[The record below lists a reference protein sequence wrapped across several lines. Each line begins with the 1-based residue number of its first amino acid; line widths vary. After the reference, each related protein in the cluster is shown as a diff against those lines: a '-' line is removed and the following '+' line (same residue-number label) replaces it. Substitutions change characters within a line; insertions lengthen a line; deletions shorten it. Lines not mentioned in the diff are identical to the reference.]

1 MIYIQGT
8 YKMET
13 PWRET
18 LWRPG
23 SGDYI
28 QVWDS
33 LRDNEDPGIQ
43 NHGEYGLIVGESKK
57 TDSFL
62 NDRGERVYLKHITE
76 GEVYRVLLDGHD
88 DVVHVHYRWLK
99 NPFSG

>member
-1 MIYIQGT
+1 
-8 YKMET
+8 MET
-13 PWRET
+13 IWT
-18 LWRPG
+18 PG
-23 SGDYI
+23 PGDYI

-33 LRDNEDPGIQ
+33 MSFEDSGAIQ
-43 NHGEYGLIVGESKK
+43 NHGEYGLIVGESRK

-88 DVVHVHYRWLK
+88 EIVHVHYRWLK